1 MYVCDGTNPALNPIQ
16 DGTLLG
22 YFEKVLLNEK
32 KKIERKKEKETVVIA
47 NCWFT
52 GLFHGI
58 QSLHSMVRSFHLI
71 VILLHN
77 MVRTFHESLSHEQ
90 KQGRYSCVYLV
101 L

>member
-1 MYVCDGTNPALNPIQ
+1 M
-16 DGTLLG
+16 
-22 YFEKVLLNEK
+22 KK
-32 KKIERKKEKETVVIA
+32 KKIERKKEKEIVVVIA

-58 QSLHSMVRSFHLI
+58 RSLHSMVRSFHLI